1 MNVSSA
7 TDGETSAQSR
17 SQPDLSQACSRAATL
32 AERVRSAVRSVF
44 VAPDETIDR
53 ATVALFSGLHLL
65 VEDIPGVGKTT
76 LARAL
81 AEATGMDFGRIQCTP
96 DLLPGDV
103 TGMYIWDSGRKEF
116 RFRPGAVM
124 HQFLLADE
132 LNRAST
138 RTQAA
143 LLEAMQEGSVTV
155 DDRTHE
161 LPDPFFVIATE
172 NPQTFAGTF
181 GLPEAQLDRFG
192 MRISLGYP
200 SGDHEREILAESP
213 VSRRTALTPVCG
225 PEDVVAVRRA
235 SERVHVSEQLIDYLI
250 AVASRTR
257 RASRLRLGASPRAI
271 MHLQHAARARAL
283 LSGRDYVEPEDIR
296 ELVEPV
302 LVHRL
307 QLSAE
312 ARMEQK
318 SAAAVLAEILSRMPM
333 PAGTV

>member
-1 MNVSSA
+1 M
-7 TDGETSAQSR
+7 
-17 SQPDLSQACSRAATL
+17 
-32 AERVRSAVRSVF
+32 F
-44 VAPDETIDR
+44 VGPDETIDR
-53 ATVALFSGLHLL
+53 ATLCLFSGLHLL

-76 LARAL
+76 LARSL

-96 DLLPGDV
+96 DLLPGDI

-116 RFRPGAVM
+116 RFRAGAVM

-143 LLEAMQEGSVTV
+143 LLEAMQEGRVTV

-200 SGDHEREILAESP
+200 SGDHEREILMMSS
-213 VSRRTALTPVCG
+213 VSSRPSLSPVCG
-225 PEDVVAVRRA
+225 PEDVAQLRRTIDA
-235 SERVHVSEQLIDYLI
+235 VHVGGQLVDYLI
-250 AVASRTR
+250 TIASRTR
-257 RASRLRLGASPRAI
+257 RAGALRLGASPRAT

-283 LSGRDYVEPEDIR
+283 LCGRDYVEPEDIR

-302 LVHRL
+302 LAHRL

-318 SAAAVLAEILSRMPM
+318 STSSVLSDILSRLPM
-333 PAGTV
+333 PSGTV